1 MEAMANTATV
11 LSRIMM
17 SSPIWR
23 LPSVGLRVDNV
34 VFFLLAWWTAA
45 ERPYDPFPL
54 GVLG

>member
-1 MEAMANTATV
+1 
-11 LSRIMM
+11 MM